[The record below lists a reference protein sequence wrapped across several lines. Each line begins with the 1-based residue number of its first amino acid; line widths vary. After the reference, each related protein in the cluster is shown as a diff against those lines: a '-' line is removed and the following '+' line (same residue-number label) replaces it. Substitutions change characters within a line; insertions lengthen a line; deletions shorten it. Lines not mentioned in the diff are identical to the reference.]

1 MAKKINADKTE
12 YIFTDEKGNELTYQL
27 NCPYN
32 RDYPEPYNIT
42 LHFTPCWNFE
52 SPSWNEEKDKKL
64 LKDAKDYFAAHP
76 EVKGGE
82 FDSQILCNYIMI
94 QAQNHICDKV
104 LNGTANSWEQAF
116 AEGMCTQPTF
126 MRGCGNLPLGTS
138 IMVSED
144 ILNGKEPFANAV
156 KHEEETT
163 GKKVSRNVDKWT
175 TYPRKEELIKY
186 VASQNTKAEM
196 KEQTGEEI
204 TNPKATAQG
213 YRIDKKYN
221 KPQEQGH
228 EPKITSKD
236 KAYTGEEV
244 NALIRDLIAK
254 KSREM

>member
-1 MAKKINADKTE
+1 MEDSKKI
-12 YIFTDEKGNELTYQL
+12 
-27 NCPYN
+27 
-32 RDYPEPYNIT
+32 
-42 LHFTPCWNFE
+42 
-52 SPSWNEEKDKKL
+52 

-76 EVKGGE
+76 EIKGGKYGAE
-82 FDSQILCNYIMI
+82 ILCNYTQI
-94 QAQNHICDKV
+94 QVQNHICDKA
-104 LNGTANSWEQAF
+104 LNGTANSWEQVYAQ
-116 AEGMCTQPTF
+116 GMCTQPTF
-126 MRGCGNLPLGTS
+126 LMGNEHIALGTG

-156 KHEEETT
+156 KNFEETK
-163 GKKVSRNVDKWT
+163 GKKVSHNVDAWI

-186 VASQNTKAEM
+186 AASQNTKAEM
-196 KEQTGEEI
+196 KEQTGEEM

-236 KAYTGEEV
+236 KALTGKETDV
-244 NALIRDLIAK
+244 LIKDLIAK